1 MKRLPMGKKAIW
13 LDEFEIQVLGG
24 FIAELL
30 DRKSLDSYQI
40 EILQNVYD
48 QLEQEQEKGK
58 MKIRELIEELLKRN
72 DLDSEIIVTYWD
84 KAYFVEGSD
93 LQLNK
98 VDVVWTEFVKQGQ
111 ETLEDHL
118 DFLETGYDLAYE
130 LQELIEEKD
139 KGNE

>member
-1 MKRLPMGKKAIW
+1 
-13 LDEFEIQVLGG
+13 
-24 FIAELL
+24 
-30 DRKSLDSYQI
+30 
-40 EILQNVYD
+40 
-48 QLEQEQEKGK
+48 